1 MLVIQPIGGPDDWHA
16 LFHEAGHT
24 EHYAHTSADLPVEA
38 RRLGDNAVTEGWA
51 MLLELL
57 VNDPAWLERRLD
69 FAKPD
74 EFAAEGTAGLL
85 YFVRRYAAK
94 FLYELELHAGDEL
107 EPMRQRYAERM
118 QDALKIEVSETDYL
132 GDVDPGFYSSSY
144 LRAWAFESTL
154 RRFLREEFGRAWFTR
169 REAGSLLRELWYE
182 GQRLTADELLDEVT
196 GAELS
201 LDAVSDRIRETIAS

>member
-24 EHYAHTSADLPVEA
+24 EHYAHTSADLPVES

-69 FAKPD
+69 FGKPD
-74 EFAAEGTAGLL
+74 EFAAEATAGLL

-94 FLYELELHAGDEL
+94 FLYELELHAGDEP
-107 EPMRQRYAERM
+107 ETMRQRYVERM

-132 GDVDPGFYSSSY
+132 ADVDPGFYSSSY

-154 RRFLREEFGRAWFTR
+154 RGFLREEFGRAWFTR
-169 REAGSLLRELWYE
+169 REAGSLLRELWHE
-182 GQRLTADELLDEVT
+182 GQRPTADELLDEVA
-196 GAELS
+196 GAELT
-201 LDAVSDRIRETIAS
+201 LDVVSDRIRETVGP